1 MHASQLHQVST
12 LALGF
17 SAAPALRSVPA
28 RAAAPLMQAKSTA
41 LPFADCPKALDGSM
55 AGDVGFD
62 PLGFSDFEL
71 GPFDSAE
78 QHMGWM
84 REAELKHGRVCML
97 ATVGW
102 IGVDQGAK
110 AYGLPAE
117 LQGLSSYQAHDA
129 AVAQGSLLILLI
141 FCGVFEIAGAG
152 GIAATL
158 EGKRVPGDFAL
169 TGGFG
174 KTPEQMAK
182 LKQAE
187 IKHARLAMMA
197 FSGIATQSAVNGGI
211 GFPYF

>member
-1 MHASQLHQVST
+1 MAPLSQLYTIPT

-17 SAAPALRSVPA
+17 SAAPAMRDMTS
-28 RAAAPLMQAKSTA
+28 RAAAPLMKASEA
-41 LPFADCPKALDGSM
+41 LPFSDCPAALDGSM

-62 PLGFSDFEL
+62 PLGFSDWEL
-71 GPFDSAE
+71 GPFESQAA
-78 QHMGWM
+78 HMGWM

-102 IGVDQGAK
+102 IANDQGLG

-117 LQGLSSYQAHDA
+117 LKGLSSYQAHDA
-129 AVAQGSLLILLI
+129 AVAQGSLIILLI
-141 FCGVFEIAGAG
+141 MCGVVEIAGAG

-158 EGKRVPGDFAL
+158 VGKREAGDFAL

-174 KTPEQMAK
+174 KDPAQMAK
-182 LKQAE
+182 LKQSE
-187 IKHARLAMMA
+187 VKHARLAMMA